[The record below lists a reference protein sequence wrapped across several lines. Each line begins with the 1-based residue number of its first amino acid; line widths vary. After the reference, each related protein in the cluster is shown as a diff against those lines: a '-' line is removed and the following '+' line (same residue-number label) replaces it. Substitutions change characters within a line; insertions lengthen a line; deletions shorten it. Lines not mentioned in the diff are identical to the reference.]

1 MFRTELTCL
10 VALPPKAPA
19 PAPASPAAA
28 RSKSEAGGGRHRSIV
43 FLATLVS
50 STLLHLVTAS
60 KGNPVFLEPISN
72 VTVPAGREVK
82 LACVVDNLASYKLAW
97 IQRDRSAILTVGQ
110 HVITRNN
117 RIGVSHDGHRTWY
130 LNIRDVKPADAGT
143 YMCQINTEVAISQTG
158 HVDVV
163 VPPYIKDDM
172 SSRDVRLL
180 EGNSVTL
187 ACSAR
192 GSPVPT
198 IKWRREDNANISLN
212 LTTSM
217 LEVPGPL
224 LHLPQVT
231 RTDMAAYLCIAS
243 NGIPPSVSKRIQVEV
258 KFVPTVYVPHQL
270 VGVPLGQDVTIEC
283 YIEAWPTGL
292 NYWKRPNGIQVL
304 HNDRKY
310 KVKQVEGSQR
320 YKTHLLL
327 TIMNVTRHDTGE
339 YNCIANNS
347 QGGAQQAVRV
357 SVSQPIPLHTNTISK
372 GYEGK
377 DTIQGKPSL
386 PAVSWAKDTDSASS
400 VKDELADLRK
410 VSHHHHANYNNH
422 QEPST
427 KRINEINVN
436 EDFPPPSSSSST
448 SSASAS
454 RRSNSLCIF
463 VSFLLFLRGVQE
475 RHCAKSSWIV
485 ILL

>member
-10 VALPPKAPA
+10 VALPPAA
-19 PAPASPAAA
+19 ASAAAA
-28 RSKSEAGGGRHRSIV
+28 RSKSEAGGGRRRSIV

-258 KFVPTVYVPHQL
+258 KCIKMRQAERQ
-270 VGVPLGQDVTIEC
+270 G
-283 YIEAWPTGL
+283 
-292 NYWKRPNGIQVL
+292 
-304 HNDRKY
+304 DR
-310 KVKQVEGSQR
+310 G
-320 YKTHLLL
+320 
-327 TIMNVTRHDTGE
+327 
-339 YNCIANNS
+339 
-347 QGGAQQAVRV
+347 
-357 SVSQPIPLHTNTISK
+357 

-454 RRSNSLCIF
+454 RISKRSNSLCIF
-463 VSFLLFLRGVQE
+463 VSFLLFLREVQE
-475 RHCAKSSWIV
+475 RHCAKCSWIV

>member
-1 MFRTELTCL
+1 MFGTELISFP
-10 VALPPKAPA
+10 VALPLT
-19 PAPASPAAA
+19 A
-28 RSKSEAGGGRHRSIV
+28 RPKSEAGGRSPTTSIV

-82 LACVVDNLASYKLAW
+82 LACVVDNLSSYKLAW

-172 SSRDVRLL
+172 SSRDVKLM
-180 EGNSVTL
+180 EGYSVTL

-198 IKWRREDNANISLN
+198 IKWRREDNVNISLN

-243 NGIPPSVSKRIQVEV
+243 NGIPPSVSKRIEVEV

-283 YIEAWPTGL
+283 IIEAWPSGL

-304 HNDRKY
+304 HNDKKY
-310 KVKQVEGSQR
+310 KVKQVEGSQK
-320 YKTHLLL
+320 YKTKLLL
-327 TIMNVTRHDTGE
+327 TITDVTRHDTGE

-357 SVSQPIPLHTNTISK
+357 SVSQPIPLNTNAISK

-386 PAVSWAKDTDSASS
+386 PAVNWGKDADSASS
-400 VKDELADLRK
+400 IKDEMADHRK

-427 KRINEINVN
+427 KRIHEINMKDN
-436 EDFPPPSSSSST
+436 LPPPSSSSSSSST

-454 RRSNSLCIF
+454 RISRRSNSLCF
-463 VSFLLFLRGVQE
+463 LVSFLLFLLVQE
-475 RHCAKSSWIV
+475 RHCVKCSWIV